1 MISSENLEFIRRRA
15 NYQCEYCTV
24 SEVNYGGELTVDHFH
39 PVSKGGNNELENLV
53 YCCNKCNS
61 YKHNYFP
68 ENEDDPRL
76 WNPRID
82 NYNDHFITLE
92 NGVLHAL
99 TNQADFTIKLLRLN
113 RKQLVSYRINAFKQS
128 AQSKQLTQL
137 QDLTKMLK
145 EVNRQLISLNLEQ
158 QKLLQ
163 EQNTLLRT
171 ILNMQEGDPTKW
183 SS

>member
-1 MISSENLEFIRRRA
+1 LE
-15 NYQCEYCTV
+15 
-24 SEVNYGGELTVDHFH
+24 D
-39 PVSKGGNNELENLV
+39 
-53 YCCNKCNS
+53 
-61 YKHNYFP
+61 
-68 ENEDDPRL
+68 
-76 WNPRID
+76 
-82 NYNDHFITLE
+82 
-92 NGVLHAL
+92 GVLHAL
-99 TNQADFTIKLLRLN
+99 THQADFTIKLLRLN